1 MPKILLCK
9 PDFFDIEYEINPWM
23 HLANKVDKTK
33 AAASH
38 TELIKLYKK
47 LGVETFEIEPAK
59 GLPDMVYTANF
70 GFVTDKIFIK
80 ANFKYEQR
88 RREAELAAEYFR
100 DIFNLKTVELPENIF
115 YEGEGDHLLIGEQ
128 HFMGYGKRSD
138 FEAKAELE
146 KILDREVIALELVNP
161 FFYHLDTAL
170 GPLSPECAI
179 VNPVSFTPAGMKVL
193 KEKFE
198 DIILLNKAD
207 QQVMAANLMT
217 IGKHVVIGKG
227 ISEALKSELNKRGFI
242 PHEIDMRE
250 FLKGGGSIKCLSLV
264 LHI

>member
-23 HLANKVDKTK
+23 HISNQVEPEW
-33 AAASH
+33 AAKSH
-38 TELIKLYKK
+38 AELTKLYQK
-47 LGVETFEIEPAK
+47 LGVETFEIEPED

-70 GFVTDKIFIK
+70 GFVTGKMFIK

-88 RREAELAAEYFR
+88 RREADLAASFFENNF
-100 DIFNLKTVELPENIF
+100 DLETVELPKGIF
-115 YEGEGDHLLIGEQ
+115 YEGEGDHLLIGDQ

-138 FEAKAELE
+138 FAAKAELE
-146 KILDREVIALELVNP
+146 NILDHEVIALELVNP

-170 GPLSPECAI
+170 GPLSPTCAI
-179 VNPVSFTPAGMKVL
+179 INPVSFTTEGMKVL
-193 KEKFE
+193 KQKFE

-217 IGKHVVIGKG
+217 IGKNVVIGKG
-227 ISEALKSELNKRGFI
+227 ISAELKSELDKRGYT
-242 PHEIDMRE
+242 PHEVDMSE